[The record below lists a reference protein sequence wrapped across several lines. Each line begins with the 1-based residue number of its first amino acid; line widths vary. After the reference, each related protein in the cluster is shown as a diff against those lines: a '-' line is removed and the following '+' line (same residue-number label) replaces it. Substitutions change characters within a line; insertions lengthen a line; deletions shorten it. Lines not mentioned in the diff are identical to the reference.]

1 MPAVAGLPLVLEVL
15 ASLVRRWLSF
25 PSGYLVAHHVITA
38 DLGDRMAAHVVEP
51 VAMWAP
57 ARTTE
62 RRAHDGAEDRVE
74 DRERDRRVGQD
85 RRVMPEAGW

>member
-1 MPAVAGLPLVLEVL
+1 M
-15 ASLVRRWLSF
+15 SLL
-25 PSGYLVAHHVITA
+25 SGYLVAHHAITA

-62 RRAHDGAEDRVE
+62 RRAHDGAEYRVE
-74 DRERDRRVGQD
+74 DRERGGRVGQD
-85 RRVMPEAGW
+85 RGVMPVAGW